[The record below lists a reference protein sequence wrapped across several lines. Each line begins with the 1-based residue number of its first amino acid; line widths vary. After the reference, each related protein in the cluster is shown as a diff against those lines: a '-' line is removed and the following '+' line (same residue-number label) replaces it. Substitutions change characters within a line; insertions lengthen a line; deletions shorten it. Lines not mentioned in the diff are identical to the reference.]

1 MAARASRQPVAAL
14 EAPADANPVPAGRA
28 RKPAAKKSATSASA
42 PTAARP
48 RQRARPAGARETQ
61 APDDATAVLLLAR
74 LEALTA
80 RLEGLHEGLAHSLG
94 ELPRPDDFQPLADHL
109 YEFARIAPPLL
120 ESLAD
125 VPRALGP
132 IQESVRALEQLGET
146 LHFTHESFN
155 ESLMRLPRAEDYEPL
170 AAPLAEFARV
180 SPALSASLGEVLALA
195 RPLQEAAQ
203 DLAATGARLHTLEQR
218 LDQAA
223 ASAATPDAP
232 ASLASPAAPRPLAWA
247 AAQALT
253 ELETARDTI
262 TAALDSL
269 PTDARYAAV
278 AAQLREL
285 ASVSPSLMDW
295 LAQTPA
301 LSAPLVDSVAGLR
314 ESARRLEQA
323 RQTLAA
329 ALAQES

>member
-1 MAARASRQPVAAL
+1 VDT
-14 EAPADANPVPAGRA
+14 PA
-28 RKPAAKKSATSASA
+28 
-42 PTAARP
+42 
-48 RQRARPAGARETQ
+48 
-61 APDDATAVLLLAR
+61 LLAR
-74 LEALTA
+74 LDSLAT
-80 RLEGLHEGLAHSLG
+80 RLENVHDSLARSLG
-94 ELPRPDDFQPLADHL
+94 ELPRADDFQPLADHL

-132 IQESVRALEQLGET
+132 IQESVRVLEQLGET

-180 SPALSASLGEVLALA
+180 SPALSASLGEVLRLA

-203 DLAATGARLHTLEQR
+203 DLAATGARLDATEQR
-218 LDQAA
+218 LGEAVA
-223 ASAATPDAP
+223 RWPSAALEPTVLDATPTP
-232 ASLASPAAPRPLAWA
+232 TRPLAWA

-253 ELETARDTI
+253 EIDAARDAL
-262 TAALDSL
+262 TAALDTL
-269 PTDARYAAV
+269 PTEPRYAAV

-285 ASVSPSLMDW
+285 ASVSPSLMEW

-301 LSAPLVDSVAGLR
+301 LSAPLTASVAGLR
-314 ESARRLEQA
+314 DSARRLEQA
-323 RQTLAA
+323 RQALADALAA
-329 ALAQES
+329 ERS